1 MLSDDDDDVKEQAS
15 QLSPITG
22 EKSFLSDFVLSWVKG
37 GNHYAAYR
45 SETKISV
52 RHLLF

>member
-1 MLSDDDDDVKEQAS
+1 MVR
-15 QLSPITG
+15 
-22 EKSFLSDFVLSWVKG
+22 KSFLSDFVLSWLKG

-52 RHLLF
+52 KHLLF